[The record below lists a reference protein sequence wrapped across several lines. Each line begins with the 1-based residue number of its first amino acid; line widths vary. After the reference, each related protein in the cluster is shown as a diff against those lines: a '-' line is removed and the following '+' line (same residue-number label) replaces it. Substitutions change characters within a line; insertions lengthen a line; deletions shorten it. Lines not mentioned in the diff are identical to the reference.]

1 MKTSFRI
8 LGFFVMGFFAGCAS
22 PSPAVV
28 ERSRFDEEP
37 ATIAV
42 EPYVSEQARGAFRR
56 SCASCHGYD
65 AHGITAVAPDLRRA
79 KRRSPDEWERYLR
92 DSSGSHPAGQPP
104 PLWINGDELKAIAA
118 YLDSL
123 AQ

>member
-1 MKTSFRI
+1 MI
-8 LGFFVMGFFAGCAS
+8 CLGVFTGCAS
-22 PSPAVV
+22 PPPTAV
-28 ERSRFDEEP
+28 ENRARFSEDS
-37 ATIAV
+37 ASA
-42 EPYVSEQARGAFRR
+42 EPYVSEQARSAFRR

-65 AHGITAVAPDLRRA
+65 ARGITAVAPDLRRA
-79 KRRSPDEWERYLR
+79 RRRSPEEWERYLR